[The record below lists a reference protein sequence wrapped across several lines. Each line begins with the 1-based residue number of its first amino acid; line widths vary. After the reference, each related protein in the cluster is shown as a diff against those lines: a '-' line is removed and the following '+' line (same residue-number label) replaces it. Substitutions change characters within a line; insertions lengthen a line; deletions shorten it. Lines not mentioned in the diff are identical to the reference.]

1 MKTIFDTTQS
11 SVFVIFSTCHIF
23 ALILLFLLAFSLY
36 YFKDVIRT
44 NEIIKKWVRYAIIG
58 SLVIPEICLY
68 IWNTSMGLWDVQ
80 TSLPLELCSFTQLFS
95 IIMLFKRN
103 RILYP
108 FVFFAGIGGAM
119 QAMITPNL
127 QYPFPHFIFFYFFFV
142 HIAIILAPLYLTWIE
157 NYRPTW
163 RSIGITM
170 VLLNICVL
178 FVGIINIFL
187 KSNYMF
193 LMHKPETASILDVL
207 GVYPYYLVSEEFFAL
222 FIFVLMY
229 SFFLIKPMKFFKKNS
244 IYTY

>member
-163 RSIGITM
+163 KSIGITM
-170 VLLNICVL
+170 VLLNVCVF
-178 FVGIINIFL
+178 FVGSIDLIL

-193 LMHKPETASILDVL
+193 LMHKPESTSILDLL
-207 GVYPYYLVSEEFFAL
+207 GIYPYYLVSEEFFAL

-229 SFFLIKPMKFFKKNS
+229 SFFLIKPKKFFKKNL
-244 IYTY
+244 I